1 MERVL
6 VVPTKVIENLVDNE
20 SGIFPIDLE
29 LLRDSIERFGFFI
42 DRNVAEFDEA
52 NRQVIPYVLM
62 NQEGRFLL
70 LRRTNKQ
77 QEKRLH
83 GRLSIGVGG
92 HITLQDGDTPW
103 KAFLNGMEREIHEEV
118 DAKIRKMV
126 YLGLLNDLSSPV
138 SRVHVGI
145 VYLAEVE
152 FRSLNEPD
160 MFEWWFKSLEEIT
173 QWEEELEGWSKLT
186 LDFLRGLTRN

>member
-1 MERVL
+1 M
-6 VVPTKVIENLVDNE
+6 VPTKVIENLVDNE

-152 FRSLNEPD
+152 FKSLNEPD